1 MSKKKSNYFK
11 KNQISKITLILS
23 IILKATSV
31 IFLIGFGLFMLA
43 IFSTIDFQDPDLKA
57 EVDKELDQMNPVEKA
72 QATFLINLPNWMW
85 QYGFIIFGILNIIPL
100 IISIFSLLDLNKGN
114 TQRAAI
120 LSLIAALIVPLNL
133 PYLASSI
140 LIFYDK

>member
-140 LIFYDK
+140 LIFYNK